1 MKTLLIKSTALVSLL
16 GLAACGGGGGGGGSS
31 TTTGGNVTEPVVSAP
46 ASTAAADLIAF
57 VDEGGYAVANTH
69 QNDSMTR
76 MVRTG
81 RNEAGQD
88 LQVTVDKMANGP
100 MASSSMPLMANCAS
114 SASTTLW

>member
-81 RNEAGQD
+81 AMR
-88 LQVTVDKMANGP
+88 QVRTFRSP
-100 MASSSMPLMANCAS
+100 
-114 SASTTLW
+114 STKWRTDRWPHPVCR